1 MTRPSDEGRC
11 DLCGEP
17 MPEGESMFRMHG
29 YSGPCP
35 KPPLPVTT
43 PTHCA
48 CVWHGQADGP
58 PFSECHYHATLRAD
72 LAAARAEEER
82 LDRALEQC
90 RALLGQSVNDV
101 QPLRDKLAAAKDRIA
116 QRDAQ
121 IAVYNSG
128 GFADADALAEK
139 FWAQSADLAAA
150 RETLENIASGELGIN
165 LCIKH
170 AKAALAGKGE

>member
-58 PFSECHYHATLRAD
+58 PFSECHYHATLRAE
-72 LAAARAEEER
+72 LAAAE
-82 LDRALEQC
+82 
-90 RALLGQSVNDV
+90 ALLREDATHAMVVAATSV
-101 QPLRDKLAAAKDRIA
+101 PLTGHTVIRPYFAAVWRVMC
-116 QRDAQ
+116 DAA
-121 IAVYNSG
+121 IGS
-128 GFADADALAEK
+128 
-139 FWAQSADLAAA
+139 
-150 RETLENIASGELGIN
+150 
-165 LCIKH
+165 
-170 AKAALAGKGE
+170 KG